1 MTLHILTTTS
11 PKLNSAADTVDG
23 SLRGSK
29 FFLCRSY
36 YSANQQ
42 LQRSF
47 SNHSKSLMS
56 LKALNAQCDSTL
68 IKYVALVNNR
78 LDSLG
83 EPRTHTSFTSWWWE
97 SPSAVKHE
105 SGPVDPCPLC
115 GAVLPRFTLWT
126 NTLGFPGGHIPS
138 ASMTL
143 LCHPAALHCCRPQ

>member
-42 LQRSF
+42 LQRSS

-83 EPRTHTSFTSWWWE
+83 EPRTHTSFTSGWWE

-115 GAVLPRFTLWT
+115 GAVLPRFTLRT
-126 NTLGFPGGHIPS
+126 NTLGFPGGSHPIRFYHTAMS
-138 ASMTL
+138 SSSLAL
-143 LCHPAALHCCRPQ
+143 L